1 MQCQA
6 PGVAWQRPHVNLSR
20 GAVDLSL
27 AIQIRVA
34 RMPVGFSCWC
44 IHRKLSKRSPIGLIL
59 RPFLLMCRLP
69 HATTLRFGASQIGAS
84 PGEGH
89 CDSQGTKRMP
99 VIPEDTAVKETMTGR
114 ATPLAARPQAG
125 AFWSVAAAITSIVL
139 GANTP
144 LPLLTVYQ
152 SEWGFST
159 ALLSIVYGLYTVGV
173 VVTVFLVGPLSD
185 TVGRK
190 RILVPALCLMG
201 LGLLTCL
208 FAPNVWVL
216 MAGRVLQGF
225 GVGAGTTTAVAML
238 GDLHP
243 DPRDHGR
250 VALTATV
257 ATVVGLAGGPLV
269 AGSLAEF
276 GPAPTVLP
284 YAVALALIIVS
295 LARVGR
301 APETVPHPGAF
312 KLKPARI
319 HIPASIAA
327 SFYLATFVELVAYAV
342 AGTFAGLG
350 SSFARDLL
358 GIQGH
363 FAAGLVVALVFIASA
378 VGQLSVRGWPLRRAM
393 QTGLVV
399 LLLGLLCFAFSL
411 IDGLG
416 SLFFLSAIVLGV
428 GHGLSYLGSQELTDR
443 VAPKESR
450 AEVFSGF
457 QLGLYIGATVPAVVV
472 GFAANAVG
480 FEVATLAFV
489 AIIAALAVVGLAWIR
504 LNPSA
509 DLGG

>member
-1 MQCQA
+1 MTE
-6 PGVAWQRPHVNLSR
+6 RSR
-20 GAVDLSL
+20 QLGT
-27 AIQIRVA
+27 
-34 RMPVGFSCWC
+34 
-44 IHRKLSKRSPIGLIL
+44 
-59 RPFLLMCRLP
+59 
-69 HATTLRFGASQIGAS
+69 HA
-84 PGEGH
+84 GE
-89 CDSQGTKRMP
+89 
-99 VIPEDTAVKETMTGR
+99 
-114 ATPLAARPQAG
+114 G
-125 AFWSVAAAITSIVL
+125 AFWSVAAAIASIVL

-152 SEWGFST
+152 SAWGFST
-159 ALLSIVYGLYTVGV
+159 ALLSIVYALYTVGV
-173 VVTVFLVGPLSD
+173 VITVFLVGPLSD

-190 RILVPALCLMG
+190 RILMPALGLMG

-250 VALTATV
+250 VALTATL

-276 GPAPTVLP
+276 GPAPMVLP
-284 YAVALALIIVS
+284 YAAALALIIVS
-295 LARVGR
+295 LASVAR

-319 HIPASIAA
+319 HIPASIAS
-327 SFYLATFVELVAYAV
+327 SFYLAAFVELVAYAV

-363 FAAGLVVALVFIASA
+363 FAAGLVVALLFVSSA
-378 VGQLSVRGWPLRRAM
+378 VGQLSARRWPLRQAM
-393 QTGLVV
+393 QTGLPV
-399 LLLGLLCFAFSL
+399 LLLGLTCFAISL
-411 IDGLG
+411 IKSLG
-416 SLFFLSAIVLGV
+416 TLFFLSAIVLGV
-428 GHGLSYLGSQELTDR
+428 GHGLSYLASQELTDR
-443 VAPKESR
+443 IAPKESR

-472 GFAANAVG
+472 GFAAKVVS

-489 AIIAALAVVGLAWIR
+489 AIIAALAVMALAWIR
-504 LNPSA
+504 LNPA
-509 DLGG
+509 PDLQA